1 MRWID
6 RLETIALFLLLS
18 FLYYFSLPVDTPKNI
33 RLTGNSIDSIIAELQ
48 KKGVEVGRIDGWIL
62 HRLGTP
68 QEGWLYLG
76 RNRMNRLE
84 FLSKITSPASRFK
97 PVTLIPGETT
107 VIFLDQLAKSLDR
120 NATKL
125 YQAFHQLSPYPE
137 AGILA
142 ESYNVPLSYD
152 EKRII
157 SYLLNLTERRYR
169 SLAQEAGI
177 PYEPKRWLR
186 ILTVASIIQK
196 EAANR
201 REMPLVASVIY
212 NRLKRRMRLQMDG
225 TLNYGRYSHLRVTP
239 ERIRDDNSTYNTYRH
254 RGLPDTP
261 VCNVSAA
268 AIRAALHPA
277 KTDYL
282 YFFRNDQGTH
292 DFFKNY
298 KAHLKEV
305 HKKRREL
312 KEAKKKTGH

>member
-6 RLETIALFLLLS
+6 RLETIVLFFLLS
-18 FLYYFSLPVDTPKNI
+18 FLYYFTLPVHPPKNI
-33 RLTGNSIDSIIAELQ
+33 RLTDTSVDSIIAKLQ
-48 KKGVEVGRIDGWIL
+48 NEGVEVGRIDAWVL
-62 HRLGTP
+62 HRLDTP
-68 QEGWLYLG
+68 QTGWLYLG
-76 RNRMNRLE
+76 KNRMNRLE
-84 FLSKITSPASRFK
+84 FLRKVGSSSGRFK

-107 VIFLDQLAKSLDR
+107 VIFFDQLAKSLDR

-125 YQAFHQLSPYPE
+125 RQAFDRLSPYPE

-142 ESYNVPLSYD
+142 ESYNIPLQYD
-152 EKRII
+152 ENRIVN
-157 SYLLNLTERRYR
+157 YLVNLTEQRYR
-169 SLAQEAGI
+169 RLAREAGV
-177 PYEPKRWLR
+177 PYDPKEWQR

-201 REMPLVASVIY
+201 REMPLIASVIY
-212 NRLKRRMRLQMDG
+212 NRLRKKMRLQMDG
-225 TLNYGRYSHLRVTP
+225 TLNYGRYSHVRVTP

-254 RGLPDTP
+254 RGLPNAP
-261 VCNVSAA
+261 VCNVSTA

-282 YFFRNDQGTH
+282 YFFRNKKGTH

-305 HKKRREL
+305 RKKRREL
-312 KEAKKKTGH
+312 EEEKKTGH